1 IGGRVIKWARR
12 RPVIAALAMASVL
25 LTIVA
30 LASLGW
36 ALAQES
42 DRRAQAEANERAQTD
57 LRLQA
62 QTERLRAERMSAAA
76 LLDQAVSQGD
86 HGHIDRALL
95 LLVQSLELAIQVG
108 DSDLE
113 RAARL
118 NLTAWRRHLIRQRAT
133 MAHPN
138 WVWAVAYSPD
148 GQTFV
153 TISRD
158 RTAQLWETA
167 TGSPVGERMKHDF
180 PVWAVA
186 FSPDGT
192 TLVTA
197 SSGEG
202 SSGELRFWD
211 AQSGQSFGPPL
222 LTAQRARSI
231 AFSPDGRT
239 LLTAGSGKA
248 LLWKLGMHGVQPV
261 RPTGPAVSLPHPN
274 GVATAA
280 LSPEGPKVV
289 TGGLDGTR
297 RVWERRAG
305 TDLGVTL
312 RHEPLEGPANRY
324 LNQVVAVAFSPDGQ
338 TIATGNQLIDTER
351 KRFAG
356 GQVRLWRLGGEPLGE
371 A

>member
-1 IGGRVIKWARR
+1 
-12 RPVIAALAMASVL
+12 
-25 LTIVA
+25 
-30 LASLGW
+30 
-36 ALAQES
+36 
-42 DRRAQAEANERAQTD
+42 
-57 LRLQA
+57 
-62 QTERLRAERMSAAA
+62 
-76 LLDQAVSQGD
+76 
-86 HGHIDRALL
+86 
-95 LLVQSLELAIQVG
+95 
-108 DSDLE
+108 
-113 RAARL
+113 
-118 NLTAWRRHLIRQRAT
+118 
-133 MAHPN
+133 
-138 WVWAVAYSPD
+138 
-148 GQTFV
+148 
-153 TISRD
+153 
-158 RTAQLWETA
+158 ETA

-261 RPTGPAVSLPHPN
+261 RPTGRPASRPPPTGLAP
-274 GVATAA
+274 AA
-280 LSPEGPKVV
+280 RSPDGTKAV
-289 TGGLDGTR
+289 TGGLDGTA
-297 RVWERRAG
+297 RVWAALAG

-338 TIATGNQLIDTER
+338 TIATGHQLIDTQR

-356 GQVRLWRLGGEPLGE
+356 GQVRPWRP
-371 A
+371 